1 MNSCRRG
8 LADRTWSVTR
18 LLWRDRYT
26 LSCLDNDKYT
36 QCRAAN
42 PQPGINPL
50 ISSVS
55 FVLSHW
61 VVSITASLC
70 YLHFLRMRV
79 VNFK

>member
-26 LSCLDNDKYT
+26 LSCLDDHKYT
-36 QCRAAN
+36 QCGAAK
-42 PQPGINPL
+42 PQPGINSL

-55 FVLSHW
+55 FVLYHK
-61 VVSITASLC
+61 VVSITASLS
-70 YLHFLRMRV
+70 
-79 VNFK
+79 